1 MKFAVPALSLAAA
14 LSTGAAPCL
23 THAEP
28 AASRSGSHD
37 FDFEVGNWR
46 VHHRILRDGQWIA
59 FDGTCSDRVALD
71 GSMNVEEHTFNRP
84 SGVTYGMG
92 IRAYDAKAGT
102 WAIWWVDSRQ
112 PHAPMDP
119 PVVGRFEN
127 GVGRFYSDSAVD
139 GHTTRTRYTWSDI
152 TATSAHWDQA
162 TSEDGGQTWAT
173 NWIMEFTR
181 TP

>member
-1 MKFAVPALSLAAA
+1 MKFALPALSLAAA
-14 LSTGAAPCL
+14 LAAGSAPCL

-28 AASRSGSHD
+28 AAAHSGSHD
-37 FDFEVGNWR
+37 FDFEVGQWR
-46 VHHRILRDGQWIA
+46 VHHRILRNGQWIA
-59 FDGTCSDRVALD
+59 FDGTCTDRLALD

-84 SGVTYGMG
+84 SGVTYGMA
-92 IRAYDAKAGT
+92 IRAYDAKDGT

-127 GVGRFYSDSAVD
+127 GVGRFYSDSTVD

-152 TATSAHWDQA
+152 TANTARWDQA

-173 NWIMEFTR
+173 NWIMDFER
-181 TP
+181 IQ